1 MRVLLPFMVGVL
13 GFLILVG
20 MQAFRS
26 LWKME
31 AIISTITDKPED
43 VISRVVDVI
52 ESADTGSPAPSVKDE
67 PVVVPEAPKVLKN
80 TIIPHTIQGCPPCE
94 YDKRVMYPAY
104 KKAGWKMA
112 DPQDETTNPPL
123 GARYPWYEI
132 FDANGKR
139 TVHVG
144 SLSTYKKK

>member
-1 MRVLLPFMVGVL
+1 MKVLLPFAVGVL
-13 GFLILVG
+13 GFLILFG

-43 VISRVVDVI
+43 VISQVI
-52 ESADTGSPAPSVKDE
+52 EVIEKADTGSPAPDE
-67 PVVVPEAPKVLKN
+67 PAVAPESPKVLKN
-80 TIIPHTIQGCPPCE
+80 TIIQHTIQGCSYCK
-94 YDKRVMYPAY
+94 YDERVLFPAFR
-104 KKAGWKMA
+104 KAGWTMA
-112 DPQDETTNPPL
+112 EPKDETKNPPP
-123 GARYPWYEI
+123 GSRYPWYEI
-132 FDANGKR
+132 FDKDGKR

>member
-1 MRVLLPFMVGVL
+1 MKMFLPFMVGVL
-13 GFLILVG
+13 GFLILIG

-52 ESADTGSPAPSVKDE
+52 ENADTGTPAPTVKDD
-67 PVVVPEAPKVLKN
+67 PVVVPESPKVLKN
-80 TIIPHTIQGCPPCE
+80 TIIQHTIQWCTYCK
-94 YDKRVMYPAY
+94 YDVKTYFPLYR
-104 KKAGWKMA
+104 KAGWTMA
-112 DPQDETTNPPL
+112 EPVDETGKSPD

-132 FDANGKR
+132 FDADGKR